1 MASSG
6 SFNTSSYK
14 TSDKTTHY
22 LIFSWE
28 ESSQSIANN
37 TTTIKWTI
45 KGYSNGGYVKA
56 QNITL
61 KINNAVVFK
70 HLVGTDGQI
79 NLYNGTVVASGTHT
93 ISHNDDGT
101 KTFTAYLEGGLY
113 IWEPNCSGSKTYTLD
128 TIPRKSSL
136 SVANGTLGTAQT
148 LTVTR
153 QASSFTH
160 TIIAKCGDASA
171 TVCTKSTSTS
181 ISFTPP
187 LSWASQNATGTS
199 VSVTYTITTYNGNA
213 SVGSNSYTKTCSIP
227 ASVKPSCSLT
237 VTDAMGYAD
246 IYGGYLKGLSKFKVV
261 VSATPSY
268 GSPIASYKTS
278 ANGSNYTASSFT
290 TGVLT
295 GAGTL
300 KVRTTVTD
308 KRGRTATD
316 SKSLTVLDYSKPLIT
331 ALSVHRS
338 DADGTAN
345 DRGEFVRVV
354 FSSYVTALNN
364 KNTAAYKLEYKK
376 TTDPEY
382 TIVELADYNN
392 NYAVSNASYIFAA
405 DSGSSYNVRLTVT
418 DAFDSGPKTTTAS
431 TGFTIMHWLA
441 SGLGMAIGKIAEL
454 AGVLDIGFKTRFYG
468 GILPVLLPA
477 ETHLNDV
484 LTPNIYSGENTSNYN
499 YKNCPLASGTFSLE
513 VVAQGPGNQIRQ
525 VISQCHKTAPVS
537 YERTYYTSAWGEWQ
551 LKPNMVDSGWIELAL
566 GSEFRQYGTGN
577 SVRYRKIGN
586 IVEVRGIV
594 APVADIAGGT
604 DMHTIATL
612 PSGARPAE
620 ALYTICQGSSNCTW
634 LFRVNSSGTL
644 DFSRYRNGG
653 TTATAGA
660 GTWLPFQMTFMV

>member
-6 SFNTSSYK
+6 SFNTSAYK
-14 TSDKTTHY
+14 TNDGTTHY

-45 KGYSNGGYVKA
+45 KGYSTGGYVKA

-61 KINNAVVFK
+61 KINNAVVFE
-70 HLVGTDGQI
+70 HLKDTDGQI
-79 NLYNGTVVASGTHT
+79 NLFNGTVVASGTHT
-93 ISHNDDGT
+93 ISHNADGT

-113 IWEPNCSGSKTYTLD
+113 AWAPNCSGSKTFTLD

-136 SVANGTLGTAQT
+136 SVGNGTLGKAQT
-148 LTVTR
+148 LSVTR
-153 QASSFTH
+153 KSNSFTH
-160 TIIAKCGDASA
+160 TITAKCGDASI
-171 TVCTKSTSTS
+171 TVCKKSEDTS

-187 LSWASQNATGTS
+187 LSWASENPTGTS
-199 VSVTYTITTYNGNA
+199 VSVTYTITTYNGST

-227 ASVKPSCSLT
+227 DSVKPSCSLT

-261 VSATPSY
+261 VSATPAYDSA
-268 GSPIASYKTS
+268 IASYKTS
-278 ANGSNYTASSFT
+278 ANGSNYTKSSFT

-295 GAGTL
+295 GSGTL
-300 KVRTTVTD
+300 KVSTTVTD
-308 KRGRTATD
+308 KRGRTAAD
-316 SKSLTVLDYSKPLIT
+316 SESLTVLDYSKPLIT
-331 ALSVHRS
+331 ALSVHRCNV
-338 DADGTAN
+338 DGTAN
-345 DRGEFVRVV
+345 DQGEYVKVV
-354 FSSYVTALNN
+354 FSSSVTALGN
-364 KNTAAYKLEYKK
+364 KNTATYLLEYKK
-376 TTDPEY
+376 TSTSAY
-382 TIVELADYNN
+382 TSVNLSDYTNK
-392 NYAVSNASYIFAA
+392 YVVSNAEYIFKA
-405 DSGSSYNVRLTVT
+405 DSGSSYNVRLTVEDNFNKHSKAT
-418 DAFDSGPKTTTAS
+418 SAS

-454 AGVLDIGFKTRFYG
+454 TGVLDIGFKTRFYG

-477 ETHLNDV
+477 ETDLNDV
-484 LTPNIYSGENTSNYN
+484 LTPNIYTGENTSTYN
-499 YKNCPLASGTFSLE
+499 YKNCPLTSGTFSLE

-525 VISQCHKTAPVS
+525 IISQCHKTAPVS

-551 LKPNMVDSGWIELAL
+551 LKPSMVDSGWIELAL

-577 SVRYRKIGN
+577 AVKYRKIGN

-594 APVADIAGGT
+594 APVADIEGGV

-612 PSGARPAE
+612 PSGARPVE
-620 ALYTICQGSSNCTW
+620 ALYAICQGSSNCTW

-644 DFSRYRNGG
+644 DFSRYRNGD